1 MTLRLV
7 PPKDEEAAYVVAVR
21 LLNYRFRS
29 EEELRRK
36 LRDKEFASEVIEV
49 TIERLRR
56 QGWIDD
62 ARFAVQYARS
72 LLRKRKGRRRIAM
85 ELRELGVDDEVARG
99 AIAEAGEE
107 HPEEAAVDALLAKKA
122 SSFERK
128 LGPEWLEDEMARK
141 KLAAYLFSQGYDA
154 AAVFAALDRYRRR
167 GRQTN

>member
-1 MTLRLV
+1 MSLRLV

-21 LLNYRFRS
+21 LLNYRFRA

-36 LRDKEFASEVIEV
+36 LREKEFASDVIEA

-62 ARFAVQYARS
+62 ARFAVQYARA

-85 ELRELGVDDEVARG
+85 ELREFGVDDEVARA

-107 HPEEAAVDALLAKKA
+107 HPEEDAIDVLLAKKA
-122 SSFERK
+122 SSLERK
-128 LGPEWLEDEMARK
+128 LGPEWLDDETARK

-154 AAVFAALDRYRRR
+154 AAVFSALDRYRRAAKK
-167 GRQTN
+167 Q